1 MNVFDLFA
9 KLSLD
14 TSEYEEG
21 LNGAESLGSRFG
33 SGLRGAT
40 RLAGAAIAGA
50 TTAVVGFAGTSV
62 RAGANF
68 DSSMSQVAATM
79 GTTVDQI
86 QDLRDFAQEMGAT
99 TAFSATQAADALNYM
114 ALAGYDSATS
124 MEMLPNVLNLAAAG
138 SIDLARASDMITDAQ
153 SALGL
158 SLDET
163 STMVDQMAAAASRSN
178 TSVEQ
183 LGDAFLTIGATAS
196 NLSGG
201 TNELATVL
209 GVLADNGIK
218 GAEGGTHLRNMI
230 LSLTNPT
237 STAGDML
244 DELGIHVYDT
254 EGNMRSMVDIIYDLQ
269 QSMEGMTQAEQ
280 DAAVGAIFNRAD
292 MASVNALLATEI
304 TRYDELSE
312 AIGDSA
318 GAAGDMAN
326 TQLDNLSGDITLFQ
340 SALEGAQ
347 IAISDSLTPTLRE
360 FVQLGSEG
368 LSDVTVAFQEGGLEG
383 AMGAL
388 GTWLSDA
395 LSKIVEMTPEI
406 VSAGMQLL
414 GSLGQGLVDN
424 APMIVSSALEVAQ
437 MLIDSFEN
445 AVNGDGASQLMET
458 TMEIIGMLGEFLVQN
473 APELI
478 GTASELIVQLVTFL
492 TSPDNIA
499 MIIDLSLSLI
509 TALTE
514 GLLTAI
520 PIIIEALPII
530 VNNIVTGLLTEI
542 PVIIQAGVTLLT
554 SLIENLPVIIST
566 IVGALPQIID
576 GILSALTSNLPLIV
590 QAGITLLTA
599 LINDLPLI
607 VSTIAGALPQIIEG
621 ILGAITDNLPTI
633 ITAGVDLF
641 LSLIE
646 NLPEIIT
653 GIVGAIPEIIS
664 SIVDALVDSGSEI
677 AETALTWGADLIEN
691 LASGITNGISVVE
704 GAVSNVAQ
712 GIRNFLGF
720 SEPEEGPLSN
730 FHTFAPDMVDLFS
743 QGIDESL
750 PTLERSL
757 NNMSDFVADNMP
769 SIDMADIT
777 SRATVNV
784 DSTGSTNNQPIVV
797 QAYFGNEKFDEY
809 VVNSNQRNDFISGG
823 RG

>member
-1 MNVFDLFA
+1 MSMNVFDLFA
-9 KLSLD
+9 KLGLD
-14 TSEYEEG
+14 SSEYESG
-21 LNGAESLGSRFG
+21 LQSAESLGSRFG
-33 SGLRGAT
+33 SGLRTAT
-40 RLAGAAIAGA
+40 RITGAAIAGA

-196 NLSGG
+196 NLQGG

-237 STAGDML
+237 NTAGDML
-244 DELGIHVYDT
+244 EELGIHVYDT

-269 QSMEGMTQAEQ
+269 QSMERMTQAEQ

-292 MASVNALLATEI
+292 MASVNALLSTEI

-312 AIGDSA
+312 AIGNST

-326 TQLDNLSGDITLFQ
+326 TQLDNLAGDVTLFQ

-347 IAISDSLTPTLRE
+347 IAISDALTPTLRE
-360 FVQLGSEG
+360 FVQLGSQG
-368 LSDVTVAFQEGGLEG
+368 LSDVTVAFQEGGLDG
-383 AMGAL
+383 AMSAV

-395 LSKIVEMTPEI
+395 LSKVVEMTPEI
-406 VSAGMQLL
+406 ISAGMQLL
-414 GSLGQGLVDN
+414 GALGQGLVDN
-424 APMIVSSALEVAQ
+424 APLIASSMLDVAQ
-437 MLIDSFEN
+437 QLVDSFEE
-445 AVNGDGASQLMET
+445 AINGDGLSQLLDT
-458 TMEIIGMLGEFLVQN
+458 TFEIFGMVGEFLIEN
-473 APELI
+473 APTLIASFAEMISQIVEFIANPDNQVMMMDLALQLIIAIADGLVQATPTLVSLIPQLI
-478 GTASELIVQLVTFL
+478 GA
-492 TSPDNIA
+492 N
-499 MIIDLSLSLI
+499 
-509 TALTE
+509 
-514 GLLTAI
+514 
-520 PIIIEALPII
+520 IEAAVQTFPMVLETVGQLLGDLALMVLGLVGGLMGQSYDEVIGNLTLVWDYVSQSFSDFI
-530 VNNIVTGLLTEI
+530 SGLTGWISDIGTNISGMWTDIKGWFT
-542 PVIIQAGVTLLT
+542 
-554 SLIENLPVIIST
+554 
-566 IVGALPQIID
+566 D
-576 GILSALTSNLPLIV
+576 GIT
-590 QAGITLLTA
+590 
-599 LINDLPLI
+599 
-607 VSTIAGALPQIIEG
+607 GAM
-621 ILGAITDNLPTI
+621 
-633 ITAGVDLF
+633 
-641 LSLIE
+641 
-646 NLPEIIT
+646 
-653 GIVGAIPEIIS
+653 
-664 SIVDALVDSGSEI
+664 DALGGWWDEI
-677 AETALTWGADLIEN
+677 SAWFSDLADNALTWAGDMIDNFVSGIRNGIGAVGDAVSSVADTIADLI
-691 LASGITNGISVVE
+691 
-704 GAVSNVAQ
+704 
-712 GIRNFLGF
+712 GF
-720 SEPEEGPLSN
+720 SEPDIGPLSN
-730 FHTFAPDMVDLFS
+730 FHTFAPDMIDLFS
-743 QGIDESL
+743 QGIDESI

-757 NNMSDFVADNMP
+757 NNMGEFVADNMP
-769 SIDMADIT
+769 SVNMSDIT

-784 DSTGSTNNQPIVV
+784 DSTGSANNQPIVV

-809 VVNSNQRNDFISGG
+809 VVNSNQRTDYISGG

>member
-1 MNVFDLFA
+1 MNVFELFA
-9 KLSLD
+9 KLFLD
-14 TSEYEEG
+14 TSEYESG
-21 LNGAESLGSRFG
+21 LSNAENMGSRFG
-33 SGLRGAT
+33 SGIRSAARIT
-40 RLAGAAIAGA
+40 GAAIAGA

-114 ALAGYDSATS
+114 ALAGYDSTTS
-124 MEMLPNVLNLAAAG
+124 MSMLPNVLNLAAAG

-196 NLSGG
+196 NLRGG

-237 STAGDML
+237 NTAGDML

-312 AIGDSA
+312 AIGNSS

-326 TQLDNLSGDITLFQ
+326 TQLDNLAGDITLFQ

-347 IAISDSLTPTLRE
+347 IAISDALTPTLRE

-368 LSDVTVAFQEGGLEG
+368 LSSVTQAFQEGGLEG

-388 GTWLSDA
+388 GDWLSDA
-395 LSKIVEMTPEI
+395 LSMIIDMTPDI
-406 VSAGMQLL
+406 IRAGMQLL
-414 GSLGQGLVDN
+414 GALGRGLVEN
-424 APMIVSSALEVAQ
+424 APMIASSILEVAQ

-445 AVNGDGASQLMET
+445 AVNGDGASQLMDT
-458 TMEIIGMLGEFLVQN
+458 TFEIITMIGDFLIEN

-478 GTASELIVQLVTFL
+478 ETAATLITNLIMFITDPANMDALINMSLDLIVAIADGLVAALPQLI
-492 TSPDNIA
+492 S
-499 MIIDLSLSLI
+499 
-509 TALTE
+509 
-514 GLLTAI
+514 AI
-520 PIIIEALPII
+520 PIIYARTTQVVIDEFPQILTTIGSLLGDLGLMIFDVVGAFMGLTHEEI
-530 VNNIVTGLLTEI
+530 VDNINTVYEFVSGSFSDFITGLTGWISDIGSNITGMWTDIQDWFTGGIDNVMVALGGWWDEI
-542 PVIIQAGVTLLT
+542 SEWFSNLASNAVSWAGDMVSGFVGGIRDGIGSIGQGMSDLA
-554 SLIENLPVIIST
+554 SEAASWIHFST
-566 IVGALPQIID
+566 PDKGALADADEYMPDFID
-576 GILSALTSNLPLIV
+576 LLAGGI
-590 QAGITLLTA
+590 
-599 LINDLPLI
+599 D
-607 VSTIAGALPQIIEG
+607 
-621 ILGAITDNLPTI
+621 DNLPTI
-633 ITAGVDLF
+633 GA
-641 LSLIE
+641 SLE
-646 NLPEIIT
+646 
-653 GIVGAIPEIIS
+653 
-664 SIVDALVDSGSEI
+664 
-677 AETALTWGADLIEN
+677 
-691 LASGITNGISVVE
+691 
-704 GAVSNVAQ
+704 
-712 GIRNFLGF
+712 
-720 SEPEEGPLSN
+720 
-730 FHTFAPDMVDLFS
+730 
-743 QGIDESL
+743 
-750 PTLERSL
+750 
-757 NNMSDFVADNMP
+757 NMSDYISNRMP
-769 SIDMADIT
+769 SLDAGDAISNINAVSTIPMDN
-777 SRATVNV
+777 RA
-784 DSTGSTNNQPIVV
+784 GQPIVV

-809 VVNSNQRNDFISGG
+809 VVNSNQRTNFISGG